1 MIRHLNSVIYNNLFE
16 GGKEIEVGKRGVK
29 SITVDATGNG
39 PMGKFDV
46 VRIEYASYDDVFEFP
61 LHFCHGWN
69 EEETQ

>member
-46 VRIEYASYDDVFEFP
+46 VRIEYAASP
-61 LHFCHGWN
+61 
-69 EEETQ
+69 